1 MEYKNAY
8 RLSRDYDRLW
18 DLLSKGH
25 EVVGYADTLGKDDV
39 NYQTMNQRI
48 VGLIVGKF
56 CNGSLLGFTM
66 DGLGRVMNI
75 EGEHLKCFNLSV
87 RRHDIA
93 FIDPEPLNSS
103 MSAEERMHT
112 IATLCSAN
120 DASRAKLN
128 KTASMSR
135 HPMSKAD
142 RLRIHYLK
150 QSNSCLKQAEFYIL
164 QAMAK

>member
-25 EVVGYADTLGKDDV
+25 EVVGYADTLGKDDI

-66 DGLGRVMNI
+66 DGLGRFMNI

-93 FIDPEPLNSS
+93 FIDPEPLNAP
-103 MSAEERMHT
+103 MPAEERMHT
-112 IATLCSAN
+112 IAALCSAN
-120 DASRAKLN
+120 DAARARLN
-128 KTASMSR
+128 KAASMSR
-135 HPMSKAD
+135 CPMSKAD
-142 RLRIHYLK
+142 RLRVHYLK